1 MLDHAMWQSHNAQV
15 TPSWEV
21 PAVAAAVESVEQ
33 TVSSAPAAASIVGE
47 LRNLAELYA
56 AGALTDAEYVTAKVR
71 LLN

>member
-1 MLDHAMWQSHNAQV
+1 MLDDAMWHSPDAQV
-15 TPSWEV
+15 TPSWEA
-21 PAVAAAVESVEQ
+21 PAVAAAVESVNH
-33 TVSSAPAAASIVGE
+33 TVPSAPAAVGIVGE